1 MSAKREV
8 TELELENI
16 LAAQPEAVFTSDL
29 IAVRL
34 MNLGLKKESCPQSY
48 VVGFDNS
55 PIASLVNP
63 PLTTVEQPTEEMKSC
78 GNNSG

>member
-1 MSAKREV
+1 MAGFAPAPGLSVMSAKREV

-34 MNLGLKKESCPQSY
+34 MNLGLKKSQRPQQLA

-55 PIASLVNP
+55 PIASLSI
-63 PLTTVEQPTEEMKSC
+63 LH
-78 GNNSG
+78 